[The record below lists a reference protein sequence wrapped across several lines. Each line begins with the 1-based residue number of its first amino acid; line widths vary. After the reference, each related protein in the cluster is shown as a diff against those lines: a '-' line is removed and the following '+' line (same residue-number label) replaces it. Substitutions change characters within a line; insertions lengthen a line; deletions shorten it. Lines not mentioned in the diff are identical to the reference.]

1 MILLTSLYIQGV
13 MMSYS
18 PGYGTFGF
26 RFSDNASLAICN
38 LFAVGHDR
46 IDSASYFWDGLTR
59 ADGPLLL
66 FQYTVDGAGFL
77 EWGERMERLPAG
89 KALMVEIPGNHRYW
103 YDPVEQPWEFFFLLI
118 RPSLILPNWHEAK
131 SRIGTTPT
139 LSQTSPPIRL
149 LRNIFT
155 EARAGRI
162 ADAYIASSY
171 VYQFIAELGRF
182 ALSDQ
187 RDRAGWPDKI
197 RTAASYIE
205 TNYAQLVS
213 LDELAEN
220 LHVSKY
226 HLQRTFAEKV
236 GLTPHEYTNR
246 IRIERAMELL
256 RQTES
261 SIEEIAKLVGFSS
274 GSYFIKVF
282 AKLTG
287 MTPGAF
293 RNGEDSLLYSRLFL
307 D

>member
-1 MILLTSLYIQGV
+1 
-13 MMSYS
+13 MSSS
-18 PGYGTFGF
+18 PEYGTFGF
-26 RFSDNASLAICN
+26 RFTDNASLAMCN
-38 LFAVGHDR
+38 LFAVGYDR
-46 IDSASYFWDGLTR
+46 IDSDTYYWDGLTR
-59 ADGPLLL
+59 SDGPLLL
-66 FQYTVDGAGFL
+66 FQYTVNGAGYL
-77 EWGERMERLPAG
+77 EWDGLKQRLPAG

-103 YDPVEQPWEFFFLLI
+103 YDSAEQPWEFFFLLI
-118 RPSLILPNWHEAK
+118 RPTLILPNWLEAR
-131 SRIGTTPT
+131 SRIGTTPA
-139 LSQTSPPIRL
+139 LPQTSAPIRL

-155 EARAGRI
+155 EARSGTI
-162 ADAYIASSY
+162 ADAYIASSF

-197 RTAASYIE
+197 RAAASYIE
-205 TNYAQLVS
+205 TNYARLVS
-213 LDELAEN
+213 LDELADN
-220 LHVSKY
+220 LRVSKY
-226 HLQRTFAEKV
+226 HLQRTFAETL

-256 RQTES
+256 RRTES
-261 SIEEIAKLVGFSS
+261 NIEEVARLIGFSS

-293 RNGEDSLLYSRLFL
+293 RDGQDNLLYSRLYL